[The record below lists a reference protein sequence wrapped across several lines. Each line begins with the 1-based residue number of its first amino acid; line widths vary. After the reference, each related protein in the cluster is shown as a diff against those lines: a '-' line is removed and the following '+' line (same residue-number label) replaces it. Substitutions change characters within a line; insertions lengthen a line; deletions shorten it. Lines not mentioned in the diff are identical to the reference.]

1 MPNAAADSPLL
12 ATPREVWET
21 VKTHGG
27 LDLEFHDAMDE
38 DVVWSLVRALGGSGT
53 EAIDDVVNAP
63 SLTVERFVGALLEAL
78 NPFSAMMSDLLTL
91 FEEARAKRTDSSLQV
106 EFDFEHTP
114 KLSFDLRQFRDWIE
128 RVQKVRELI
137 RVPQWSYESLWSLSG
152 VVRSNTRNDVTPDAN
167 PWLHEY
173 FEERRWPEIELP
185 CPSSSDPAFDATL
198 RKVHQVWAT
207 VVRETKKFGSDRDD
221 IHRRAFAVRANGEG
235 VEDSW
240 SIRFVGRVDHDGW
253 AGSFAAGM
261 HEKARHARNLPE
273 AERRAFVDPIVAAVE
288 DVFARVPSSVSE
300 RDTLQKVLI
309 EFLNL
314 PIWQRRHELYSAWV
328 VTVIAEALRDRDL
341 RFHTDDG
348 RLSFSFGGSHL
359 ATAEATV
366 PHLHV
371 WAELRSPLETTSEL
385 SGRNNIQPDYTLITD
400 PITSAGSAVVVVEC
414 KQYRRFSKGNFS
426 KAVIDY
432 AHGRPNAHV
441 VLVNYGPTR
450 DDFLSLLPADEANRI
465 SLIGH
470 LRPGRAEER
479 SRFLATVRNALLTR
493 YPAPAGEV
501 APQPRIP
508 IATAHTTALQ
518 SIQLA
523 WGLAPVDLD
532 LHLAVWHAGAW
543 TSIDFRETGNTGV
556 FPWASLDTD
565 VRSGM
570 GPETITI
577 AKILATTY
585 RCYVHNY
592 SGDGRLAGSGATI
605 VVRYRDADLRLTPP
619 APGTGRFW
627 HVFDYIAEDDV
638 LIAVNTIVDAEPLY
652 TADAPIQK
660 RMSRP
665 SAARD

>member
-1 MPNAAADSPLL
+1 MPNAAGDSSLL

-21 VKTHGG
+21 IKTHGG

-38 DVVWSLVRALGGSGT
+38 DVVWSLVRALGGSET
-53 EAIDDVVNAP
+53 DAIEDIVNAP
-63 SLTVERFVGALLEAL
+63 SLTVERFVSALLEAL

-91 FEEARAKRTDSSLQV
+91 FEKVHAKQTDNSLQV

-137 RVPQWSYESLWSLSG
+137 RVPQWSYESLWKLSG
-152 VVRSNTRNDVTPDAN
+152 VVRSSTRGGVTPDAD
-167 PWLHEY
+167 PWLYEY

-185 CPSSSDPAFDATL
+185 SPSSGDLVFDATL
-198 RKVHQVWAT
+198 RKVHEVWTT
-207 VVRETKKFGSDRDD
+207 VVRETKKFGTDRND
-221 IHRRAFAVRANGEG
+221 IHDRARAVRANGEG
-235 VEDSW
+235 AEDAW
-240 SIRFVGRVDHDGW
+240 NIQFVGGVDHDNW

-261 HEKARHARNLPE
+261 HEKARHVRNLAE
-273 AERRAFVDPIVAAVE
+273 GERRAFVDPIVAAVE
-288 DVFARVPSSVSE
+288 GVFAGVPSSIVE
-300 RDTLQKVLI
+300 RDMLQKVLI

-328 VTVIAEALRDRDL
+328 VTVLAEALRAHDL

-366 PHLHV
+366 PRLHI
-371 WAELRSPLETTSEL
+371 WAELRSPLEKTSAL

-414 KQYRRFSKGNFS
+414 KQYRRFSKSNFS

-479 SRFLATVRNALLTR
+479 SRFLATVRKALLAR

-501 APQPRIP
+501 TLQPRIP
-508 IATAHTTALQ
+508 IATAHAAALQ

-523 WGLAPVDLD
+523 WGLAPLDLD
-532 LHLAVWHAGAW
+532 LHLALWHAGAW
-543 TSIDFRETGNTGV
+543 TSIDFRETGNNGV

-565 VRSGM
+565 VRNGT

-577 AKILATTY
+577 AKVLATTY

-592 SGDGRLAGSGATI
+592 SGDGRLAGSGAT
-605 VVRYRDADLRLTPP
+605 VDVRYRDADLRLTSP
-619 APGTGRFW
+619 AAGTGRFW

-638 LIAVNTIVDAEPLY
+638 LIAINAIVDAEPLH
-652 TADAPIQK
+652 AGDAPIQK

-665 SAARD
+665 SPARN